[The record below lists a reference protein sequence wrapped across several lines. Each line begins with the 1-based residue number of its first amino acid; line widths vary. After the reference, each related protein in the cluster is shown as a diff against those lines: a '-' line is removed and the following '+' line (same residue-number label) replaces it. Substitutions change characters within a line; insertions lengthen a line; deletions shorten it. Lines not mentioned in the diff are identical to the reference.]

1 MKKITPFPVSVS
13 HTVTPSAPHIDEKIL
28 PQVGLVFMQLEHDQI
43 IHRLKGLEVLIV
55 RLEAG
60 ESVTLQITNDIEGM
74 LEHTHSHFLR
84 EEENMERYHYLP
96 RRGHKA
102 AHDEFLAEMTTAHEQ
117 WGKTQNLSALKLYFL
132 VQVPAWFMQ
141 HLNSMDLLTARFL
154 ASQNA

>member
-13 HTVTPSAPHIDEKIL
+13 HTVTPSTLHIDEKIL
-28 PQVGLVFMQLEHDQI
+28 PQVGLAFMQLEHDEI
-43 IHRLKGLEVLIV
+43 IRRLKDLETLII

-60 ESVTLQITNDIEGM
+60 ESVTFQITSVIEGM

-84 EEENMERYHYLP
+84 EEKNMERCHYLP

-117 WGKTQNLSALKLYFL
+117 WRETQNLSALKLYFL
-132 VQVPAWFMQ
+132 VQVPTWFMQ
-141 HLNSMDLLTARFL
+141 HLNSMDLVTARFL